1 MCFLLKLHLMSFA
14 QFFLRVFILLVYGVW
29 GKKQNQKQKQKLS
42 ILNILTLSQSQML
55 KIFFPGFYLTFYFA
69 CDIGHAVS
77 FFFFF

>member
-1 MCFLLKLHLMSFA
+1 MSFA
-14 QFFLRVFILLVYGVW
+14 QFFLRVFILLVYGV
-29 GKKQNQKQKQKLS
+29 GGTEQKLS

-77 FFFFF
+77 F